1 MITRVGLNQR
11 FTSAGSVQARNTRS
25 GVALSWRVAVTV
37 LGISVL
43 LFQECLQGIQLLVP
57 EPFVAQRPPGNF
69 TQRGSAQLQAVLA
82 ARAVPAD
89 QPCALQNLQVLRDGV
104 QRNGKPLGH
113 VGDPGRAPG
122 EAPHDRPPG
131 GVRESGESAV
141 ECARHPRMIFN
152 PMVEYVKGV
161 KADARAGLA
170 RSNDSTMFV
179 PASSTST
186 SGA

>member
-11 FTSAGSVQARNTRS
+11 FTSTGSVQARNTRS

-82 ARAVPAD
+82 APGAP
-89 QPCALQNLQVLRDGV
+89 PG
-104 QRNGKPLGH
+104 
-113 VGDPGRAPG
+113 PGRALTNPSV
-122 EAPHDRPPG
+122 RRG
-131 GVRESGESAV
+131 G
-141 ECARHPRMIFN
+141 
-152 PMVEYVKGV
+152 
-161 KADARAGLA
+161 
-170 RSNDSTMFV
+170 
-179 PASSTST
+179 
-186 SGA
+186 